1 MEIMIPRYFKAP
13 GQSFF
18 LFGPRGSGKSTYLKA
33 NYPEAVFIDLLRPD
47 VQRKYQARPE
57 TIIELVSAYPD
68 KVIFIVDE
76 IQKVPE
82 MLSAIHSLIEEN
94 KNLQFILTG
103 SSARKLKRSGPD
115 LMAGRV
121 LLRNMH
127 PFLLSELGKEAD
139 FQKALEIGLL
149 PIIYLA
155 SDPESTLDT
164 YVSLY
169 IREEVQY
176 EGLVRNIGNFSR
188 FLEAISFS
196 HGSVL
201 NISNVAREC
210 EVERKVVENYIS
222 ILEDILLAT
231 RLQVFTKRAKRA
243 LVSHPKFYLFDTG
256 VFKALRPKGLL
267 DSPNEIDGA
276 GLEGLVFQHLL
287 AWNALQDNEFDIYYW
302 RSRGGIEVDFILYGE
317 QGIFA
322 IEVKNSDKIR
332 NQDLRSLNEFRSD
345 YPESQAIFLYRGKER
360 LLKSGTICLPCDEFL
375 INLHPDK
382 TIQKICGLS

>member
-13 GQSFF
+13 DQSFF

-33 NYPEAVFIDLLRPD
+33 NYPEAVFIDMLRPD

-57 TIIELVSAYPD
+57 RIIELVSANPD
-68 KVIFIVDE
+68 KAIFIVDE

-82 MLSAIHSLIEEN
+82 MLSAIHSLVEGK
-94 KNLQFILTG
+94 KNIQFILTG
-103 SSARKLKRSGPD
+103 SSARKLKRSGHD

-121 LLRNMH
+121 LLRNLH

-149 PIIYLA
+149 PIIYL
-155 SDPESTLDT
+155 SPDPDSTLDT

-201 NISNVAREC
+201 SISNVAREC

-243 LVSHPKFYLFDTG
+243 LVAHPKFYLFDTG
-256 VFKALRPKGLL
+256 VFKALRPKGPL

-276 GLEGLVFQHLL
+276 GLEGLVFQHLK
-287 AWNALQDNEFDIYYW
+287 AWNAYQNNEFDIYYW

-360 LLKSGTICLPCDEFL
+360 LLKGGTICLPCDEFL
-375 INLHPDK
+375 IDLHPDK
-382 TIQKICGLS
+382 TIQKICGLA